1 MTSNPLYLGR
11 DSTTCCPSPLVGRA
25 GPGHPW
31 PAAALIVFPTAN
43 THSQVPGLGRQV
55 SGSGIRHQVQVLV
68 RVPLSSL
75 LHLCTRLR
83 RSCTFALHARTRTR
97 QPEPDTRSPE
107 TRDPKMSCPPPAT
120 RGCHPPPETLSL
132 SGPPVREPSCPHHRL
147 YSILHTRYSRMPP
160 LHLCT
165 GAPLRFAPLHG
176 IFASLVPSSLP
187 ALVTS

>member
-1 MTSNPLYLGR
+1 MSLPWVGSGPR
-11 DSTTCCPSPLVGRA
+11 HDIVASHSFSGPRSRPS
-25 GPGHPW
+25 GPGFRCSGTG
-31 PAAALIVFPTAN
+31 A
-43 THSQVPGLGRQV
+43 
-55 SGSGIRHQVQVLV
+55 GSGPGTFVFTFA
-68 RVPLSSL
+68 PLHAASPQ
-75 LHLCTRLR
+75 LHLCT
-83 RSCTFALHARTRTR
+83 SFPA
-97 QPEPDTRSPE
+97 PEPDTRSPE